1 MKGGLISI
9 VPNNIAE
16 GAAMELDD
24 LGELRYES
32 EASPVW
38 DEYKYRHDLIWRHLI
53 RSTTAVVVL
62 LAVQYFEYLP
72 NDPFLIGAAFF
83 LAIGYTAFT
92 YWVLQSELRLYEQ
105 VKQLH
110 RKRQRALYGLHK
122 EDKSSRLW
130 GFPNRV
136 RLYVIVL
143 FVLSV
148 AAAVRYYW
156 VQ

>member
-1 MKGGLISI
+1 LI
-9 VPNNIAE
+9 VPNNFAE

-24 LGELRYES
+24 LGERQDES
-32 EASPVW
+32 EASLVW

-62 LAVQYFEYLP
+62 LAVQYFDYLP
-72 NDPFLIGAAFF
+72 NDPFLISAAFF

-110 RKRQRALYGLHK
+110 RKRQRALYGLH
-122 EDKSSRLW
+122 EDDKSTRPW
-130 GFPNRV
+130 GFSNRV